1 MRKALKIGLPV
12 LIVVLAFFLIRGIN
26 TPIQFEKEKKI
37 RYKAVINNLKD
48 IRTAQLSYKDVYGK
62 FTGSFETL
70 IDFVKYDSIPL
81 VRSLG
86 SLPDTLNEQM
96 ALDLGI
102 IMTSI
107 PKGKTDEEVLAE
119 GFLIRDTVKIS
130 VLDSIYPVGY
140 PIDSLRYIP
149 FTNNHEFKMGAGIV
163 ETGSKVKV
171 HVFEAKAENFV
182 ILNGLN
188 EQLIINMN
196 EGKDYPGLK
205 VGSLEE
211 ATNNAGNWE

>member
-102 IMTSI
+102 IITSI
-107 PKGKTDEEVLAE
+107 PEDKTDEEVLAE